1 MERIEDC
8 FSFLIAKAYQQV
20 QIAARRRLEPFK
32 ITTVQYSL
40 LNVLWEQDGQSGAEL
55 GARLKLDGATV
66 TGMLDRLEH
75 SKFIE
80 RKPDPKD
87 RRINRVY
94 LTLPGLAL
102 QEPAQHAIIS
112 LNNEI
117 LSQFN
122 PADTIRLRQMLGELA
137 QEAETLA

>member
-1 MERIEDC
+1 MERIEDS

-94 LTLPGLAL
+94 LTPPGLAL

>member
-1 MERIEDC
+1 MERIEDS

>member
-94 LTLPGLAL
+94 LTPPGLAL